1 MTRYRPNSARPGG
14 SPPEAPDRDVA
25 QAAALALPPVVVL
38 VETQLGENIG
48 TAIRAMANFGLKE
61 LRLVSPREPWPNERG
76 VAAASG
82 SDAIIGSVTTYDSVA
97 AAIADCGAVYA
108 TTARP
113 REMVKPVI
121 GPDEAAS
128 RTVASA
134 ANGVRTAILFGR
146 ERIGLIND
154 EIALSEA
161 ILTLPVDPAFASL
174 NLAQAVLIV
183 GYAWRRTVVEGD
195 LPFITEEASRPAN
208 KAEMIALFE
217 HVERAL
223 DPTGYFRSPDKRAS
237 MVRNLRGILQK
248 VPFTEQEVRTLRGVF
263 SALEDRPIRP
273 KPVRGPAQTPP
284 KPRPPGAPKPPS
296 APGDVAADAARGPS
310 PEGEPEW

>member
-1 MTRYRPNSARPGG
+1 MTRYRPNSARPEGL
-14 SPPEAPDRDVA
+14 PP
-25 QAAALALPPVVVL
+25 AAEDSARALALPPVVVL

-48 TAIRAMANFGLKE
+48 TAIRAMANFGLKD
-61 LRLVSPREPWPNERG
+61 LRLVSPREPWPNERAT
-76 VAAASG
+76 AAASG
-82 SDAIIGSVTTYDSVA
+82 ADATLASVTVHPDVPS
-97 AAIADCGAVYA
+97 AIADCGSVFA

-113 REMVKPVI
+113 RGMVKPVI
-121 GPDEAAS
+121 GPEEAAERVIS
-128 RTVASA
+128 ASQG
-134 ANGVRTAILFGR
+134 GVRTAILFGR
-146 ERIGLIND
+146 ERIGLVND

-174 NLAQAVLIV
+174 NIAQAVLIV
-183 GYAWRRTVVEGD
+183 GYAWRSAATAGA
-195 LPFITEEASRPAN
+195 LPFVTEETSPPAT
-208 KAEMIALFE
+208 KAEMIGLFE
-217 HVERAL
+217 HIERAL

-273 KPVRGPAQTPP
+273 KPEKGPAQTPP
-284 KPRPPGAPKPPS
+284 KTRPPGSAKPPA
-296 APGDVAADAARGPS
+296 APGDAAAEASRGAS

>member
-1 MTRYRPNSARPGG
+1 MTRYRPNSARPDGV
-14 SPPEAPDRDVA
+14 APDTADRA
-25 QAAALALPPVVVL
+25 STRAAALALPPVVVL
-38 VETQLGENIG
+38 VGTQLGENVG
-48 TAIRAMANFGLKE
+48 TAIRAMANFGLKD
-61 LRLVSPREPWPNERG
+61 LRLVGPREPWPNERG
-76 VAAASG
+76 LAAASG
-82 SDAIIGSVTTYDSVA
+82 ADAIIGSVTVYDNLP

-121 GPDEAAS
+121 GPDEAAARS
-128 RTVASA
+128 VAA
-134 ANGVRTAILFGR
+134 AAGGVRTAILFGR
-146 ERIGLIND
+146 ERIGLVND
-154 EIALSEA
+154 EISLAEA

-195 LPFITEEASRPAN
+195 LPFITEEASPPAN

-217 HVERAL
+217 HVERTL
-223 DPTGYFRSPDKRAS
+223 DAAQYFRPPDKRPT

-263 SALEDRPIRP
+263 AALEDRPSRP
-273 KPVRGPAQTPP
+273 KPVRGPARTPA
-284 KPRPPGAPKPPS
+284 KPRPPGAPPPVA
-296 APGDVAADAARGPS
+296 APGDAAAEASRAPS